1 MEKEAHIQNTDIGN
15 IHISEEVI
23 AVIAGIAATEGPEVY
38 SLVGN
43 ITNEIV
49 SKMGIKSLSKG
60 IRVEMAEDT
69 VTISV
74 TVNLV
79 YGYNIPKTCKAI
91 QERIIPR
98 PRAGAPLCLYLN
110 TASPPRA
117 SPRGAVLC
125 KTTRKTERLLHC
137 SCAYVMMSGE
147 RRCIPWQT

>member
-1 MEKEAHIQNTDIGN
+1 MIDYNNGIRYFYDNLAQGEKYMEKEAHIQNTDIGN

-60 IRVEMAEDT
+60 IKVEMAEDT

-79 YGYNIPKTCKAI
+79 CGYNIPKTCKAI
-91 QERIIPR
+91 QERIIQSVESMTGMSV
-98 PRAGAPLCLYLN
+98 AEVN
-110 TASPPRA
+110 
-117 SPRGAVLC
+117 VNVNDI
-125 KTTRKTERLLHC
+125 TTEDK
-137 SCAYVMMSGE
+137 
-147 RRCIPWQT
+147 

>member
-1 MEKEAHIQNTDIGN
+1 MIDYNNGIRYFYDNLAQGEKYMEKEAHIQNTDIGN

-43 ITNEIV
+43 MTNEIV

-60 IRVEMAEDT
+60 IKVDMAEDT

-79 YGYNIPKTCKAI
+79 YGYNIPKTCQAI
-91 QERIIPR
+91 QERIIQSVESMTGMSV
-98 PRAGAPLCLYLN
+98 AEVN
-110 TASPPRA
+110 
-117 SPRGAVLC
+117 VNVNDI
-125 KTTRKTERLLHC
+125 TTEDK
-137 SCAYVMMSGE
+137 
-147 RRCIPWQT
+147 

>member
-1 MEKEAHIQNTDIGN
+1 MIDYNNGIRYFYDNLAQGEKYMEKEAHIQNTDIGN

-60 IRVEMAEDT
+60 IKVDMAEDT

-79 YGYNIPKTCKAI
+79 YGYNIPKTCQAI
-91 QERIIPR
+91 QERIIQSVKSMTGMSV
-98 PRAGAPLCLYLN
+98 AEVN
-110 TASPPRA
+110 
-117 SPRGAVLC
+117 VNVNDI
-125 KTTRKTERLLHC
+125 TTEDK
-137 SCAYVMMSGE
+137 
-147 RRCIPWQT
+147 

>member
-1 MEKEAHIQNTDIGN
+1 MIDYNNGIRYFYDNLAQGEKYMEKEAHIQNTDIGN

-60 IRVEMAEDT
+60 IKVDMAEDT

-79 YGYNIPKTCKAI
+79 YGYNIPKTCQAM
-91 QERIIPR
+91 QERIIQSVESMTGMSV
-98 PRAGAPLCLYLN
+98 AEVN
-110 TASPPRA
+110 
-117 SPRGAVLC
+117 VNVNDI
-125 KTTRKTERLLHC
+125 TTEDK
-137 SCAYVMMSGE
+137 
-147 RRCIPWQT
+147 

>member
-1 MEKEAHIQNTDIGN
+1 MIDYNNGIRYFYDNLAQGEKYMEKEAHIQNTDIGN

-60 IRVEMAEDT
+60 IKVDMAEDT

-79 YGYNIPKTCKAI
+79 YGYNIPKTCQAI
-91 QERIIPR
+91 QERIIQSVESMT
-98 PRAGAPLCLYLN
+98 GMSV
-110 TASPPRA
+110 ASENVISVYRI
-117 SPRGAVLC
+117 STSL
-125 KTTRKTERLLHC
+125 
-137 SCAYVMMSGE
+137 
-147 RRCIPWQT
+147 

>member
-1 MEKEAHIQNTDIGN
+1 MIDYNNGIRYFYDNLAQGEKYMEKEAHIQNTDIGN
-15 IHISEEVI
+15 ILISEEVI

-60 IRVEMAEDT
+60 IKVDMAEDT

-79 YGYNIPKTCKAI
+79 YGYNIPKTCQAI
-91 QERIIPR
+91 QERIIQSVESMTGMSV
-98 PRAGAPLCLYLN
+98 AEVN
-110 TASPPRA
+110 
-117 SPRGAVLC
+117 VNVNDI
-125 KTTRKTERLLHC
+125 TTEDK
-137 SCAYVMMSGE
+137 
-147 RRCIPWQT
+147 

>member
-1 MEKEAHIQNTDIGN
+1 MIDYNNGIRYFYDNLAQGEKYMEKEAHIQNTDIGN

-60 IRVEMAEDT
+60 IKVDMAEDT

-79 YGYNIPKTCKAI
+79 YGYNIPKTCQAI
-91 QERIIPR
+91 IIQSVESMTGMSV
-98 PRAGAPLCLYLN
+98 AEVN
-110 TASPPRA
+110 
-117 SPRGAVLC
+117 VNVNDI
-125 KTTRKTERLLHC
+125 TTEDK
-137 SCAYVMMSGE
+137 
-147 RRCIPWQT
+147 

>member
-1 MEKEAHIQNTDIGN
+1 MIDYNNGIRYFYDNLAQGEKYMEKEAHIQNTDIGN

-60 IRVEMAEDT
+60 IKVEMAEDT

-79 YGYNIPKTCKAI
+79 YGYNIPKTCQAI
-91 QERIIPR
+91 QERIIQSVESMTGMSV
-98 PRAGAPLCLYLN
+98 AEVN
-110 TASPPRA
+110 
-117 SPRGAVLC
+117 VNVNDI
-125 KTTRKTERLLHC
+125 TTEDK
-137 SCAYVMMSGE
+137 
-147 RRCIPWQT
+147 

>member
-1 MEKEAHIQNTDIGN
+1 MIDYNNGIRYFYDNLAQGEKYMEKEAHIQNTDIGN

-79 YGYNIPKTCKAI
+79 YGYNIPKTCKTI
-91 QERIIPR
+91 QERIIQSVESMTGMSV
-98 PRAGAPLCLYLN
+98 AEVN
-110 TASPPRA
+110 
-117 SPRGAVLC
+117 VNVNDI
-125 KTTRKTERLLHC
+125 TTEDK
-137 SCAYVMMSGE
+137 
-147 RRCIPWQT
+147 

>member
-1 MEKEAHIQNTDIGN
+1 MIDYNNGIRYFYDNLAQGEKYMEKEAHIQNTDIGK

-60 IRVEMAEDT
+60 IKVDMAEDT

-79 YGYNIPKTCKAI
+79 YGYNIPKTCQAI
-91 QERIIPR
+91 QERIIQSVESMTGMSV
-98 PRAGAPLCLYLN
+98 AEVN
-110 TASPPRA
+110 
-117 SPRGAVLC
+117 VNVNDI
-125 KTTRKTERLLHC
+125 TTEDK
-137 SCAYVMMSGE
+137 
-147 RRCIPWQT
+147 

>member
-1 MEKEAHIQNTDIGN
+1 MIDYNNGIRYFYDNLAQGEKYMEKEAHIQNTDIGN

-23 AVIAGIAATEGPEVY
+23 AVIAGIAATEGSEVY

-60 IRVEMAEDT
+60 IKVDMAEDT

-79 YGYNIPKTCKAI
+79 YGYNIPKTCQAI
-91 QERIIPR
+91 QERIIQSVESMTGMSV
-98 PRAGAPLCLYLN
+98 AEVN
-110 TASPPRA
+110 
-117 SPRGAVLC
+117 VNVNDI
-125 KTTRKTERLLHC
+125 TTEDK
-137 SCAYVMMSGE
+137 
-147 RRCIPWQT
+147 

>member
-1 MEKEAHIQNTDIGN
+1 MIDYNNGIRCFYDNLAQGEKYMEKEAHIQNTDIGN

-60 IRVEMAEDT
+60 IKVEMAEDT

-79 YGYNIPKTCKAI
+79 YGYNIPKTCQAI
-91 QERIIPR
+91 QERIIQSVESMTGMSV
-98 PRAGAPLCLYLN
+98 AEVN
-110 TASPPRA
+110 
-117 SPRGAVLC
+117 VNVNDI
-125 KTTRKTERLLHC
+125 TTEDK
-137 SCAYVMMSGE
+137 
-147 RRCIPWQT
+147 

>member
-1 MEKEAHIQNTDIGN
+1 MIDYNNGIRYFYDNLAQGEKYMEKEAHIQNTDIGN

-60 IRVEMAEDT
+60 IKVDMAEDT

-79 YGYNIPKTCKAI
+79 YGYNIPKTCQAI
-91 QERIIPR
+91 QERIIQSVESMTGMFV
-98 PRAGAPLCLYLN
+98 AEVN
-110 TASPPRA
+110 
-117 SPRGAVLC
+117 VNVNDI
-125 KTTRKTERLLHC
+125 TTEDK
-137 SCAYVMMSGE
+137 
-147 RRCIPWQT
+147 

>member
-1 MEKEAHIQNTDIGN
+1 MIDYNNGIRYFYDNLAQGEKYMEKEAHIQNTDIGN

-60 IRVEMAEDT
+60 IKVDMAEDT

-79 YGYNIPKTCKAI
+79 YGYNIPNTCKAI
-91 QERIIPR
+91 QERIIQSVESMTGMSV
-98 PRAGAPLCLYLN
+98 AEVN
-110 TASPPRA
+110 
-117 SPRGAVLC
+117 VNVNDI
-125 KTTRKTERLLHC
+125 TTEDK
-137 SCAYVMMSGE
+137 
-147 RRCIPWQT
+147 

>member
-1 MEKEAHIQNTDIGN
+1 MIDYNNGIRYFYDNLAQGEKYMEKEVHIQNTDIGN

-60 IRVEMAEDT
+60 IKVDMAEDT

-91 QERIIPR
+91 QERIIQSVESMTGMSV
-98 PRAGAPLCLYLN
+98 AEVN
-110 TASPPRA
+110 
-117 SPRGAVLC
+117 VNVNDI
-125 KTTRKTERLLHC
+125 TTEDK
-137 SCAYVMMSGE
+137 
-147 RRCIPWQT
+147 

>member
-1 MEKEAHIQNTDIGN
+1 MIDYNNGIRYFYDNLVQGEKYMEKEAHIQNTDIGN

-60 IRVEMAEDT
+60 IKVDMAEDT

-79 YGYNIPKTCKAI
+79 YGYNIPKTCQAI
-91 QERIIPR
+91 QERIIQSVESMTGMSV
-98 PRAGAPLCLYLN
+98 AEVN
-110 TASPPRA
+110 
-117 SPRGAVLC
+117 VNVNDI
-125 KTTRKTERLLHC
+125 TTEDK
-137 SCAYVMMSGE
+137 
-147 RRCIPWQT
+147 

>member
-1 MEKEAHIQNTDIGN
+1 MIDYNNGIRYFYDNLAQGEKYMEKEAHIQNTDIGN

-60 IRVEMAEDT
+60 IKVDMAEDT

-79 YGYNIPKTCKAI
+79 YGYNIPKTCQAI
-91 QERIIPR
+91 QERIIQSVESMTGMSV
-98 PRAGAPLCLYLN
+98 AEVN
-110 TASPPRA
+110 
-117 SPRGAVLC
+117 VNVNDI
-125 KTTRKTERLLHC
+125 TTEDK
-137 SCAYVMMSGE
+137 
-147 RRCIPWQT
+147 

>member
-1 MEKEAHIQNTDIGN
+1 MIDYNNGIRYFYDNLARGEKYMEKEAHIQNTDIGN

-60 IRVEMAEDT
+60 IKVDMAEDT

-79 YGYNIPKTCKAI
+79 YGYNIPKTCQAI
-91 QERIIPR
+91 QERIIQSVESMTGMSV
-98 PRAGAPLCLYLN
+98 AEVN
-110 TASPPRA
+110 
-117 SPRGAVLC
+117 VNVNDI
-125 KTTRKTERLLHC
+125 TTEDK
-137 SCAYVMMSGE
+137 
-147 RRCIPWQT
+147 

>member
-60 IRVEMAEDT
+60 IKVDMAEDT

-79 YGYNIPKTCKAI
+79 YGYNIPKTCQAI
-91 QERIIPR
+91 QERIIQSVESMTGMSV
-98 PRAGAPLCLYLN
+98 AEVN
-110 TASPPRA
+110 
-117 SPRGAVLC
+117 VNVNDI
-125 KTTRKTERLLHC
+125 TTEDK
-137 SCAYVMMSGE
+137 
-147 RRCIPWQT
+147 

>member
-1 MEKEAHIQNTDIGN
+1 MIDYNNGIRYFYDNLAQGEKYMEKEAHIQNTDIGN

-60 IRVEMAEDT
+60 IKVDMAEDT

-79 YGYNIPKTCKAI
+79 YGYNIPKTCQAI
-91 QERIIPR
+91 QERIIQSVESMTGMSV
-98 PRAGAPLCLYLN
+98 AEVN
-110 TASPPRA
+110 
-117 SPRGAVLC
+117 VNVNDI
-125 KTTRKTERLLHC
+125 TTEGK
-137 SCAYVMMSGE
+137 
-147 RRCIPWQT
+147 

>member
-1 MEKEAHIQNTDIGN
+1 MIDYNNGIRYFYDNLAQGEKYMEKEAHIQNTDIGN

-49 SKMGIKSLSKG
+49 SKIGIKSLSKG
-60 IRVEMAEDT
+60 IKVDMAEDT

-79 YGYNIPKTCKAI
+79 YGYNIPKTCQAI
-91 QERIIPR
+91 QERIIQSVESMTGMSV
-98 PRAGAPLCLYLN
+98 AEVN
-110 TASPPRA
+110 
-117 SPRGAVLC
+117 VNVNDI
-125 KTTRKTERLLHC
+125 TTEDK
-137 SCAYVMMSGE
+137 
-147 RRCIPWQT
+147 

>member
-1 MEKEAHIQNTDIGN
+1 MIDYNNGIRYFYDNLAQGEKYMEKEAHIQNTDIGN

-60 IRVEMAEDT
+60 IKVDMAEDT

-79 YGYNIPKTCKAI
+79 YGYNIPKTCQAI
-91 QERIIPR
+91 QERIIQSVESMTGMSV
-98 PRAGAPLCLYLN
+98 AEVN
-110 TASPPRA
+110 VNVNDIS
-117 SPRGAVLC
+117 
-125 KTTRKTERLLHC
+125 TEDK
-137 SCAYVMMSGE
+137 
-147 RRCIPWQT
+147 

>member
-1 MEKEAHIQNTDIGN
+1 MIDYNNCIRYFYDNLAQGEKYMEKEAHIQNTDIGN

-60 IRVEMAEDT
+60 IKVDMAEDT

-79 YGYNIPKTCKAI
+79 YGYNIPKTCQAI
-91 QERIIPR
+91 QERIIQSVESMTGMSV
-98 PRAGAPLCLYLN
+98 AEVN
-110 TASPPRA
+110 
-117 SPRGAVLC
+117 VNVNDI
-125 KTTRKTERLLHC
+125 TTEDK
-137 SCAYVMMSGE
+137 
-147 RRCIPWQT
+147 

>member
-1 MEKEAHIQNTDIGN
+1 MIDYNNGIRYFYDNLAQGEKYMEKGAHIQNTDIGN

-60 IRVEMAEDT
+60 IKVDMAEDT

-79 YGYNIPKTCKAI
+79 YGYNIPKTCQAI
-91 QERIIPR
+91 QERIIQSVESMTGMSV
-98 PRAGAPLCLYLN
+98 AEVN
-110 TASPPRA
+110 
-117 SPRGAVLC
+117 VNVNDI
-125 KTTRKTERLLHC
+125 TTEDK
-137 SCAYVMMSGE
+137 
-147 RRCIPWQT
+147 

>member
-1 MEKEAHIQNTDIGN
+1 MIDYNNGIRYFYDNLAQGEKYMEKEAHIQNTDIGN

-79 YGYNIPKTCKAI
+79 YGYNIPKTCQAI
-91 QERIIPR
+91 QERIIQSVESMTGMSV
-98 PRAGAPLCLYLN
+98 AEVN
-110 TASPPRA
+110 
-117 SPRGAVLC
+117 VNVNDI
-125 KTTRKTERLLHC
+125 TTEDK
-137 SCAYVMMSGE
+137 
-147 RRCIPWQT
+147 

>member
-1 MEKEAHIQNTDIGN
+1 MIDYNNGIRYFYDNLAQGEKYMEKEAHIQNTDIGN

-60 IRVEMAEDT
+60 IKVEMAEDT

-79 YGYNIPKTCKAI
+79 YGYNIPKTCQAI
-91 QERIIPR
+91 QERIIQSVESMTGMSVAEVNVNVNDITKIG
-98 PRAGAPLCLYLN
+98 RAH
-110 TASPPRA
+110 
-117 SPRGAVLC
+117 V
-125 KTTRKTERLLHC
+125 
-137 SCAYVMMSGE
+137 
-147 RRCIPWQT
+147 

>member
-60 IRVEMAEDT
+60 IRVDMAEDI

-79 YGYNIPKTCKAI
+79 YGYNIPKTCQAI
-91 QERIIPR
+91 QERIIQSVESMTGMSV
-98 PRAGAPLCLYLN
+98 AEVN
-110 TASPPRA
+110 
-117 SPRGAVLC
+117 VNVNDI
-125 KTTRKTERLLHC
+125 TTEDK
-137 SCAYVMMSGE
+137 
-147 RRCIPWQT
+147 

>member
-1 MEKEAHIQNTDIGN
+1 MIDYNNGIRYFYDNLAQGEKYMEKEAHIQNTDIGN

-60 IRVEMAEDT
+60 IKVDMAEYT

-91 QERIIPR
+91 QERIIQSVESMTGMSV
-98 PRAGAPLCLYLN
+98 AEVN
-110 TASPPRA
+110 
-117 SPRGAVLC
+117 VNVNDI
-125 KTTRKTERLLHC
+125 TTEDK
-137 SCAYVMMSGE
+137 
-147 RRCIPWQT
+147 

>member
-1 MEKEAHIQNTDIGN
+1 MIGYNNGIRYFYDNLAQGEKYMEKEAHIQNTDIGN

-60 IRVEMAEDT
+60 IKVDMAEDT

-79 YGYNIPKTCKAI
+79 YGYNIPKTCQAI
-91 QERIIPR
+91 QERIIQSVESMTGMSV
-98 PRAGAPLCLYLN
+98 AEVN
-110 TASPPRA
+110 
-117 SPRGAVLC
+117 VNVNDI
-125 KTTRKTERLLHC
+125 TTEDK
-137 SCAYVMMSGE
+137 
-147 RRCIPWQT
+147 

>member
-1 MEKEAHIQNTDIGN
+1 MIDYNNGIRYFYDNLAQGEKYMEKEAHIQNTDIGN

-60 IRVEMAEDT
+60 IRVDMAEDI

-79 YGYNIPKTCKAI
+79 YGYNIPKTCQAI
-91 QERIIPR
+91 QERIIQSVESMTGMSV
-98 PRAGAPLCLYLN
+98 AEVN
-110 TASPPRA
+110 
-117 SPRGAVLC
+117 VNVNDI
-125 KTTRKTERLLHC
+125 TTEDK
-137 SCAYVMMSGE
+137 
-147 RRCIPWQT
+147 

>member
-1 MEKEAHIQNTDIGN
+1 MIDYNNGIRYFYDNLAQGEKYMEKEAHIQNTDIGN

-60 IRVEMAEDT
+60 IKVDMAEDT

-79 YGYNIPKTCKAI
+79 YGYNIPKTCQAI
-91 QERIIPR
+91 QERIIQSVESMT
-98 PRAGAPLCLYLN
+98 GMSVVEVN
-110 TASPPRA
+110 
-117 SPRGAVLC
+117 VNVNDI
-125 KTTRKTERLLHC
+125 TTEDK
-137 SCAYVMMSGE
+137 
-147 RRCIPWQT
+147 

>member
-1 MEKEAHIQNTDIGN
+1 MIDYNNGIRYFYDNLAQGEKYMEKEAHIQNTDIGN

-23 AVIAGIAATEGPEVY
+23 AVIAGIAATEGLEVY

-60 IRVEMAEDT
+60 IKVDMAEDT

-79 YGYNIPKTCKAI
+79 YGYNIPKTCQAI
-91 QERIIPR
+91 QERIIQSVESMTGMSV
-98 PRAGAPLCLYLN
+98 AEVN
-110 TASPPRA
+110 
-117 SPRGAVLC
+117 VNVNDI
-125 KTTRKTERLLHC
+125 TTEDK
-137 SCAYVMMSGE
+137 
-147 RRCIPWQT
+147 

>member
-1 MEKEAHIQNTDIGN
+1 MIDYNNGIRYFYDNLAQGEKYMEKEAHIQNTDIGN

-23 AVIAGIAATEGPEVY
+23 AVIAGIAATEGTEVY

-60 IRVEMAEDT
+60 IKVDMAEDT

-79 YGYNIPKTCKAI
+79 YGYNIPKTCQAI
-91 QERIIPR
+91 QERIIQSVESMTGMSV
-98 PRAGAPLCLYLN
+98 AEVN
-110 TASPPRA
+110 
-117 SPRGAVLC
+117 VNVNDI
-125 KTTRKTERLLHC
+125 TTEDK
-137 SCAYVMMSGE
+137 
-147 RRCIPWQT
+147 

>member
-1 MEKEAHIQNTDIGN
+1 MIDYNNGIRYFYDNLAQGEKYMEKEAHIQNTDIGN

-23 AVIAGIAATEGPEVY
+23 AVIAGIAATEGPELY
-38 SLVGN
+38 SLVGH

-60 IRVEMAEDT
+60 IKVDMAEDT

-91 QERIIPR
+91 QERIIQSVESMTGMSV
-98 PRAGAPLCLYLN
+98 AEVN
-110 TASPPRA
+110 
-117 SPRGAVLC
+117 VNVNDI
-125 KTTRKTERLLHC
+125 TTEDK
-137 SCAYVMMSGE
+137 
-147 RRCIPWQT
+147 

>member
-1 MEKEAHIQNTDIGN
+1 MIDYNNGIRYFYDNLAQGEKYMEKEAHIQNTDIGN

-60 IRVEMAEDT
+60 IRVDMAEDT

-79 YGYNIPKTCKAI
+79 YGYNIPKTCQAI
-91 QERIIPR
+91 QERIIQSVESMTGMSV
-98 PRAGAPLCLYLN
+98 AEVN
-110 TASPPRA
+110 
-117 SPRGAVLC
+117 VNVNDI
-125 KTTRKTERLLHC
+125 TTEDK
-137 SCAYVMMSGE
+137 
-147 RRCIPWQT
+147 

>member
-79 YGYNIPKTCKAI
+79 YGYNIPKICKAI
-91 QERIIPR
+91 QERIIQSVESMTGMSV
-98 PRAGAPLCLYLN
+98 AEVN
-110 TASPPRA
+110 
-117 SPRGAVLC
+117 VNVNDI
-125 KTTRKTERLLHC
+125 TTEDK
-137 SCAYVMMSGE
+137 
-147 RRCIPWQT
+147 